1 MWNNEVGINMGV
13 YLQSLIDGLLIGG
26 VYATIAVGLS
36 LAFGVMRIINWAQGE
51 LLMISMYVSYVIFSS
66 LGLDPYIIAIITAV
80 IMFGVGYLL
89 QNTII
94 SNILARER
102 AREPV
107 SVLLFTAGLGMF
119 LSNGVLAIVGS
130 APVSVI
136 TKYSGKMLVIHDIF
150 ISVPKLI
157 SFVIAL
163 LCTLLL
169 YLFLQK
175 SEMGRA
181 IRATSQNRQ
190 VATLM
195 GINQKKIYN
204 IAFGI
209 SIALVGVSGALL
221 LPYYTVSYSIGSTF
235 SFKSFIIV
243 VLGGKGSVLGALL
256 GGLIVGVIEKIGGQM
271 FSDTYAQMAVFVV
284 FVLVL
289 LFKPNGLLGEKE
301 M

>member
-1 MWNNEVGINMGV
+1 MGV

-66 LGLDPYIIAIITAV
+66 LGLDPYIIVIITAV

-89 QNTII
+89 QNSII
-94 SNILARER
+94 SNILARET

-119 LSNGVLAIVGS
+119 LSNGVLAVVGS

-136 TKYSGKMLVIHDIF
+136 TKYSGKMLVINDIF

-181 IRATSQNRQ
+181 IRATAQNRQ

-256 GGLIVGVIEKIGGQM
+256 GGLIVGVIEKIGGQL

>member
-1 MWNNEVGINMGV
+1 MAIYM
-13 YLQSLIDGLLIGG
+13 QSLIDGLLIGG

-51 LLMISMYVSYVIFSS
+51 LLMISMYISYAVFSS
-66 LGLDPYIIAIITAV
+66 FGLDPYIIVIITAV
-80 IMFGVGYLL
+80 IMFVVGYLL
-89 QNTII
+89 QNTVI
-94 SNILARER
+94 SNILARET

-119 LSNGVLAIVGS
+119 LSNGVLAVVGS

-136 TKYSGKMLVIHDIF
+136 TKYSGQMLVVNDIF

-157 SFVIAL
+157 SFFIAL

-169 YLFLQK
+169 YFFLQK

-256 GGLIVGVIEKIGGQM
+256 GGLIVGVIEKIGGQL
-271 FSDTYAQMAVFVV
+271 FSDTYAQMAVFIV

-301 M
+301 L

>member
-1 MWNNEVGINMGV
+1 MGV

-51 LLMISMYVSYVIFSS
+51 LLMISMYVSYVIFAS
-66 LGLDPYIIAIITAV
+66 LGLDPYVIAIFTAV

-89 QNTII
+89 QHLVI
-94 SNILARER
+94 SNILARET

-136 TKYSGKMLVIHDIF
+136 TKYSGKMLVINDIF

-181 IRATSQNRQ
+181 IRATAQNRQ

-209 SIALVGVSGALL
+209 SIALVGISGALL

>member
-1 MWNNEVGINMGV
+1 MGVSMGV

-36 LAFGVMRIINWAQGE
+36 LAFGVMRIINWAYGE

-66 LGLDPYIIAIITAV
+66 LGLDPYVIAVITAV

-94 SNILARER
+94 SNILARET

-136 TKYSGKMLVIHDIF
+136 TKYSGKMLVINDIF

-181 IRATSQNRQ
+181 IRATAQNRQ

-221 LPYYTVSYSIGSTF
+221 LPYYTVSYSIGTTF

>member
-1 MWNNEVGINMGV
+1 MGV
-13 YLQSLIDGLLIGG
+13 NLQSLIDGLLIGG

-66 LGLDPYIIAIITAV
+66 LGLDPYVIAVITAV

-94 SNILARER
+94 SNILARET

-136 TKYSGKMLVIHDIF
+136 TKYSGKMLVINDIF

-181 IRATSQNRQ
+181 IRATAQNRQ

-221 LPYYTVSYSIGSTF
+221 LPYYTVSYSIGTTF

>member
-1 MWNNEVGINMGV
+1 MGV

-80 IMFGVGYLL
+80 IMFGVEYLL

-94 SNILARER
+94 SNILARES

>member
-1 MWNNEVGINMGV
+1 M
-13 YLQSLIDGLLIGG
+13 QSLIDGLLIGG

-51 LLMISMYVSYVIFSS
+51 LLMISMYISYAVFSS
-66 LGLDPYIIAIITAV
+66 FGLDPYIIVIITAV
-80 IMFGVGYLL
+80 IMFAVGYLL
-89 QNTII
+89 QNTVI
-94 SNILARER
+94 SNILARET

-119 LSNGVLAIVGS
+119 LSNGVLAVVGS

-136 TKYSGKMLVIHDIF
+136 TKYSGQMLVVNDIF

-157 SFVIAL
+157 SFFIAL

-169 YLFLQK
+169 YFFLQK

-256 GGLIVGVIEKIGGQM
+256 GGLIVGVIEKIGGQL
-271 FSDTYAQMAVFVV
+271 FSDTYAQMAVFIV

-301 M
+301 L

>member
-1 MWNNEVGINMGV
+1 MAIYM
-13 YLQSLIDGLLIGG
+13 QSLIDGLLIGG

-51 LLMISMYVSYVIFSS
+51 LLMISMYISYAVFSS
-66 LGLDPYIIAIITAV
+66 FGLDPYIIVIITAV
-80 IMFGVGYLL
+80 IMFAVGYLL
-89 QNTII
+89 QNTVI
-94 SNILARER
+94 SNILARET

-119 LSNGVLAIVGS
+119 LSNGVLAVVGS

-136 TKYSGKMLVIHDIF
+136 TKYSGQMLVVNDIF

-157 SFVIAL
+157 SFFIAL

-169 YLFLQK
+169 YFFLQK

-256 GGLIVGVIEKIGGQM
+256 GGLIVGVIEKIGGQL
-271 FSDTYAQMAVFVV
+271 FSDTYAQMAVFIV

-301 M
+301 L

>member
-1 MWNNEVGINMGV
+1 MGV

-66 LGLDPYIIAIITAV
+66 LGLDPYVIAVITAV

-94 SNILARER
+94 SNILARET

-136 TKYSGKMLVIHDIF
+136 TKYSGKMLVINDIF

-181 IRATSQNRQ
+181 IRATAQNRQ

-221 LPYYTVSYSIGSTF
+221 LPYYTVSYSIGTTF

>member
-1 MWNNEVGINMGV
+1 MGV

-66 LGLDPYIIAIITAV
+66 LGLDPYVIAVITAV

-94 SNILARER
+94 SNILARET

-136 TKYSGKMLVIHDIF
+136 TKYFGKMLVINDIF

-181 IRATSQNRQ
+181 IRATAQNRQ

-221 LPYYTVSYSIGSTF
+221 LPYYTVSYSIGTTF

>member
-1 MWNNEVGINMGV
+1 MGV

-51 LLMISMYVSYVIFSS
+51 LLMISMYVSYAIFSS
-66 LGLDPYIIAIITAV
+66 LGLDPYIIVIITAV

-89 QNTII
+89 QNAVI
-94 SNILARER
+94 SNILARES

-169 YLFLQK
+169 YVFLQK

-195 GINQKKIYN
+195 GINQKKVYN

>member
-1 MWNNEVGINMGV
+1 MSI

-51 LLMISMYVSYVIFSS
+51 LLMISMFISYAIFTK
-66 LGLDPYIIAIITAV
+66 LGIDPYL
-80 IMFGVGYLL
+80 IMFLTSAIMFAVGYLL

-94 SNILARER
+94 SNILARET

-119 LSNGVLAIVGS
+119 LSNGVLALVGS
-130 APVSVI
+130 NPVSVI
-136 TKYSGKMLVIHDIF
+136 TRYSGKMIQIGEIY
-150 ISVPKLI
+150 ISLPKLI

-163 LCTLLL
+163 ICTLAL
-169 YLFLQK
+169 YFFLQR

-181 IRATSQNRQ
+181 IRATAQNRQ
-190 VATLM
+190 IATLM
-195 GINQKKIYN
+195 GIDQKKIYN

-209 SIALVGVSGALL
+209 SIALVGLSGSLL
-221 LPYYTVSYSIGSTF
+221 LPYYTVSYSIGATF
-235 SFKSFIIV
+235 SFKSFVIV
-243 VLGGKGSVLGALL
+243 VLGGKGSVVGALV
-256 GGLIVGVIEKIGGQM
+256 GGLIVGIIEKFGGLI
-271 FSDTYAQMAVFVV
+271 FSDTYAQMGVFII

-289 LFKPNGLLGEKE
+289 LFKPNGLMGEKE

>member
-1 MWNNEVGINMGV
+1 MGV

-51 LLMISMYVSYVIFSS
+51 LLMISMYVSYVIFAS
-66 LGLDPYIIAIITAV
+66 LGLDPYVIAIFTAV

-89 QNTII
+89 QHLVI
-94 SNILARER
+94 SNILARET

-136 TKYSGKMLVIHDIF
+136 TKYSGKMLVINNIF

-181 IRATSQNRQ
+181 IRATAQNRQ

-209 SIALVGVSGALL
+209 SIALVGISGALL

>member
-1 MWNNEVGINMGV
+1 
-13 YLQSLIDGLLIGG
+13 
-26 VYATIAVGLS
+26 
-36 LAFGVMRIINWAQGE
+36 
-51 LLMISMYVSYVIFSS
+51 
-66 LGLDPYIIAIITAV
+66 
-80 IMFGVGYLL
+80 MFGVGYLL

-94 SNILARER
+94 SNILARET

-136 TKYSGKMLVIHDIF
+136 TKYSGKMLVINDIF

-181 IRATSQNRQ
+181 IRATAQNRQ

-221 LPYYTVSYSIGSTF
+221 LPYYTVSYSIGTTF

>member
-1 MWNNEVGINMGV
+1 MGV

-94 SNILARER
+94 SNILARES